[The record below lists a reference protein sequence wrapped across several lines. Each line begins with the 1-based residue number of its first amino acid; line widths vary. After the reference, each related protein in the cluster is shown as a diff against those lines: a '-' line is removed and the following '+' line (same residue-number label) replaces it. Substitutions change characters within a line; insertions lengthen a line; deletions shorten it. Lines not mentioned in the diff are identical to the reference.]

1 MNAWIAWLVLSCVAG
16 QDGSAFR
23 QDPTSTGRAL
33 CRPVAGVLSISRAA
47 ALGTDAQRLEP
58 PPRKEPEARDR
69 GFFPWVGT
77 IVSASGV
84 SGGVGYRYEEILAT
98 PIGAEASA
106 FWSVR
111 GYQLYRTRLG
121 LINDSRHTLELR
133 QPDAGVASMFN
144 ASAVKRPGAA
154 LYAEVRYRSYPRHPF
169 YGIGDE
175 SRRGDVSAF
184 RLRGPG
190 YDLVGQWQVSSS
202 FGLSGRAGVLESEI
216 DPRRGDSERPSVDE
230 RFDAASLPGFLD
242 PPRYLV
248 FGAGAALD
256 RRDSPRDPARGFF
269 VGGTAWRY
277 QADGQAV
284 DFTRTTVDARAF
296 VPPGRLP
303 GVLAF
308 RLLLA
313 ADWTAQ
319 RSRVPFFLLQTVGG
333 GETLR
338 SYPSHRWREQ
348 ALAHVTVEYRWHPH
362 RLIEIAP
369 FVDTASLGRSLG
381 RLSARRP
388 YSYGVA
394 LRGHWKG
401 RVIGRLEWANG
412 PEGQRVVV
420 STGPIF

>member
-1 MNAWIAWLVLSCVAG
+1 M
-16 QDGSAFR
+16 
-23 QDPTSTGRAL
+23 
-33 CRPVAGVLSISRAA
+33 SRDA
-47 ALGTDAQRLEP
+47 ALTTAAQSTKPTPSR
-58 PPRKEPEARDR
+58 EPEAPRR
-69 GFFPWVGT
+69 GFFPWAGT

-98 PIGAEASA
+98 PLGAEASA

-121 LINDSRHTLELR
+121 LINNSRHTLELR

-144 ASAVKRPGAA
+144 DSAVKRPDSA
-154 LYAEVRYRSYPRHPF
+154 LYVEVRYRSYPRHPY
-169 YGIGDE
+169 YGIGEE
-175 SRRGDVSAF
+175 SSREDVSGF
-184 RLRGPG
+184 RLRGPA
-190 YDLVGQWQVSSS
+190 YDLVGQWQVSPS
-202 FGLSGRAGVLESEI
+202 FGLSARAGLLETEI
-216 DPRRGDSERPSVDE
+216 DPRRGDRERPSIDE
-230 RFDAASLPGFLD
+230 RFDPGSVPGFLQ
-242 PPRYLV
+242 PPRYVV

-256 RRDSPRDPARGFF
+256 RRDSPRDPTRGFF

-277 QADGQAV
+277 ESDGDAV
-284 DFTRTTVDARAF
+284 DFTRATLDARAF
-296 VPPGRLP
+296 VPPPGRLP

-313 ADWTAQ
+313 ADWTAP
-319 RSRVPFFLLQTVGG
+319 RSRVAFFLLQTLGG

-348 ALAHVTVEYRWHPH
+348 ALAHVTAEYRWHPH

-369 FVDTASLGRSLG
+369 FVDTASLGRSVG
-381 RLSARRP
+381 RLSSRRP

-394 LRGHWKG
+394 LRGHWQG
-401 RVIGRLEWANG
+401 RVLARLEWANG